1 MKLKVFIIAAFATV
15 SIMAIG
21 YVISFFYALSHPPE
35 DFQYHDNYFVVTHI
49 NWPLTVVVMIIIC
62 FIIYKYLNRKSGRK

>member
-21 YVISFFYALSHPPE
+21 YVI
-35 DFQYHDNYFVVTHI
+35 YHDNYFVVAHM
-49 NWPLTVVVMIIIC
+49 NWPLTIVFAIIIC
-62 FIIYKYLNRKSGRK
+62 FIIYKFLNRKIGKK